1 MVIRDYR
8 WILNS
13 LKMESMTV
21 YELASGLG
29 LDIKQLDAIL
39 TGAVEAPAGFEESVQ
54 VVFSRQ
60 RIVSPYPLRN
70 AL

>member
-13 LKMESMTV
+13 LKMQSMTV
-21 YELASGLG
+21 YELAAGLG
-29 LDIKQLDAIL
+29 LDTDQLDAIL

-54 VVFSRQ
+54 VVLAR
-60 RIVSPYPLRN
+60 REKGETK
-70 AL
+70 